1 MKKLYES
8 AQMEIFLFAA
18 KEVIVASG
26 EDTSVFVPSFTLEDN
41 ETEVL

>member
-1 MKKLYES
+1 MKKSYDA
-8 AQMEIFLFAA
+8 AQMEIIMFAA

-26 EDTSVFVPSFTLEDN
+26 VVDDVFTPSYTLGDN